1 MTGRLAEWH
10 TQLDMSLGAL
20 AAIFGSSLVVSL
32 SGALSPGP
40 LTTLAVRE
48 SVERGFWAG
57 PALAFGHGV
66 IELLLVIGLAL
77 GVNQVLDRD
86 SVAAVIALL
95 GGGFLLWLGLRTV
108 FAAPTQEL
116 RIERRPAEERRR
128 GLPPPAAGA
137 VLPPAAGW
145 LAVAGVAVSVSNPYW
160 VAWWATVGTAY
171 IVESLEYGA
180 AGVASFYT
188 AHIITDIAWLSL
200 IAFVLAGGRRIMSR
214 TIYRAILGA
223 CGLFLV
229 VLGGWFLASGIG
241 YAV

>member
-1 MTGRLAEWH
+1 
-10 TQLDMSLGAL
+10 MSLGAL

-40 LTTLAVRE
+40 LTALAVRE
-48 SVERGFWAG
+48 SVDRGFWAG

-77 GVNQVLDRD
+77 GLNQVLDRD
-86 SVAAVIALL
+86 SVTATIALL

-128 GLPPPAAGA
+128 GLPPPAAGGA
-137 VLPPAAGW
+137 VLPPASAGW
-145 LAVAGVAVSVSNPYW
+145 LAVAGVAVSVGNPFW
-160 VAWWATVGTAY
+160 VAWWATIGTAY

-214 TIYRAILGA
+214 AIYRAVLGA
-223 CGLFLV
+223 CGLFLLA
-229 VLGGWFLASGIG
+229 LGGWFLTSGIG
-241 YAV
+241 YVV